1 MKEMSVK
8 LKLYT
13 GFVILLGIISIIWG
27 IKSFHPPI
35 MTSIVFFACLGIV
48 SESLGIRVQGAAAIS
63 VSYAIGLGAVLVFK
77 SPVVAII
84 GFLSMLLFIEK
95 IDGRIVHIFNSSIYK
110 RVFNGSAYAVSLL
123 ISSIVYDIFSN
134 YYKSLRL
141 LDFSIPGIIMSV
153 LCYIFINTLI
163 YLILMAFLE
172 SKSVYNLLKDNIWA
186 IINLVAISP
195 LGVVTAIVYKN
206 YGWFAV
212 LLFFGPLLVARY
224 SFKLYMDMRHVY
236 FETIKALANA
246 VEAKDK
252 YTIGH
257 SYRVADYAVGIAEHM
272 GFRQDTI
279 DRIKTAAI
287 LHDIGKI
294 GISDSI
300 LNKPGKLEDN
310 EYFVIQKHPEIGA
323 KILSEVDFLGDVS
336 KIIKYHHERFD
347 GKGYPEGLQGAE
359 IPIEASILSV
369 ADAFDAM
376 TSDRPYRKA
385 MDQST
390 AMNILLKEAG
400 VQFNPIVVKAFRDY
414 LHRNREE
421 IAHVG

>member
-1 MKEMSVK
+1 M
-8 LKLYT
+8 
-13 GFVILLGIISIIWG
+13 
-27 IKSFHPPI
+27 
-35 MTSIVFFACLGIV
+35 
-48 SESLGIRVQGAAAIS
+48 
-63 VSYAIGLGAVLVFK
+63 
-77 SPVVAII
+77 
-84 GFLSMLLFIEK
+84 
-95 IDGRIVHIFNSSIYK
+95 
-110 RVFNGSAYAVSLL
+110 
-123 ISSIVYDIFSN
+123 
-134 YYKSLRL
+134 
-141 LDFSIPGIIMSV
+141 
-153 LCYIFINTLI
+153 
-163 YLILMAFLE
+163 
-172 SKSVYNLLKDNIWA
+172 
-186 IINLVAISP
+186 
-195 LGVVTAIVYKN
+195 
-206 YGWFAV
+206 
-212 LLFFGPLLVARY
+212 ARY
-224 SFKLYMDMRHVY
+224 SFILYMDMRHVY